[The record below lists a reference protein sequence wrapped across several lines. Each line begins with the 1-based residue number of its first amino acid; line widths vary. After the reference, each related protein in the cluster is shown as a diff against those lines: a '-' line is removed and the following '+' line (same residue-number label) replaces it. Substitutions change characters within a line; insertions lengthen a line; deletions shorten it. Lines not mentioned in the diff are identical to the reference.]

1 MRKAVCR
8 SLLGSLLLVLSGC
21 AGIGVEPEN
30 QTDVRVIDLKISAA
44 GPFGWVDNETFV
56 VMMRTDERYARKDG
70 GEVQVARV
78 ATINYR
84 TGERK
89 TYGKVS
95 SQLCFADGYISY
107 IFSDYATS
115 ELFASYG
122 ELGKEVV
129 RKIKPGELLF
139 DRALTGSCRPWNERP
154 ATPHWLEQNTR
165 FWHLWPNSGLIN
177 CRANDVSVRTRSVR
191 AQFHP
196 LSHEAGVELP
206 FSCYQVF
213 RGLRY
218 HPFKRAYFSLE
229 FDFRSPWPEGR
240 DRKAFWLYPN
250 GHVETIVLP
259 FSAAIRESAIP
270 TARGIVAFAQPM
282 KRGEDYWVYLVTP
295 ESSKRIL
302 RGNASGLTSPD
313 GCRVAVLHDP
323 EFNARVDGRSVSAP
337 VTLKVL
343 ELCGGK

>member
-1 MRKAVCR
+1 MKRAL
-8 SLLGSLLLVLSGC
+8 SSGLLGCLLIALSAC
-21 AGIGVEPEN
+21 AGIGVEAEN

-44 GPFGWVDNETFV
+44 GPFGWIDNETFV
-56 VMMRTDERYARKDG
+56 VMVRTGESYTRKDG
-70 GEVQVARV
+70 AAVQIARV

-84 TGERK
+84 TGEQK

-95 SQLCFADGYISY
+95 SGLCFADGYVSY
-107 IFSDYATS
+107 IFANDATG

-129 RKIKPGELLF
+129 RRIKPGELLF
-139 DRALTGSCRPWNERP
+139 DRALTGSCRPWNER
-154 ATPHWLEQNTR
+154 AETPDWLGKNTR
-165 FWHLWPNSGLIN
+165 FWHLWPNLGLIN
-177 CRANDVSVRTRSVR
+177 CRANDVSVRTRSVK

-196 LSHEAGVELP
+196 LSNVAGVELP

-218 HPFKRAYFSLE
+218 HPFKGAYFSLE

-250 GHVETIVLP
+250 GQVETIVLP
-259 FSAAIRESAIP
+259 FSTAIRESAVP
-270 TARGIVAFAQPM
+270 TSRGIVAFAQPM
-282 KRGEDYWVYLVTP
+282 KRSEDYWVYLVTP

-313 GCRVAVLHDP
+313 GCRVAMLHDP

-343 ELCGGK
+343 ELCGGT